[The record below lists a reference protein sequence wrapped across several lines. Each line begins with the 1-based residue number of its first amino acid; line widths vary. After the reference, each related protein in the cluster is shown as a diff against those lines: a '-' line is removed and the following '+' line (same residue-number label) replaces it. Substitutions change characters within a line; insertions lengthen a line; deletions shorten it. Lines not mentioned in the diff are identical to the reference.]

1 MTVYGTVKLRPDL
14 PVQDLAFPITAMVQ
28 QVVNI
33 RASIPELNGDAGAT
47 TTCVLAIDGT
57 NVDQANSVYVDAGG
71 GVTCEFSHTFSTAG
85 THSIQVTVANPV
97 RGDWDLSNNT
107 AAASITISAANTEH
121 ATALFLDS
129 IVNGPL
135 QKQTYQ
141 VSYQGNTVYSYSSS
155 LGSSVHLRGS
165 STLPQ
170 DYGCTGSTNAASCN
184 LPVLTRR
191 AWAEPSY
198 TPLAIAA

>member
-1 MTVYGTVKLRPDL
+1 
-14 PVQDLAFPITAMVQ
+14 
-28 QVVNI
+28 
-33 RASIPELNGDAGAT
+33 LNGDARAT

-85 THSIQVTVANPV
+85 THSIQVTAANPV

-170 DYGCTGSTNAASCN
+170 DYGCTGSTNAASWN

>member
-1 MTVYGTVKLRPDL
+1 
-14 PVQDLAFPITAMVQ
+14 
-28 QVVNI
+28 
-33 RASIPELNGDAGAT
+33 
-47 TTCVLAIDGT
+47 
-57 NVDQANSVYVDAGG
+57 
-71 GVTCEFSHTFSTAG
+71 
-85 THSIQVTVANPV
+85 
-97 RGDWDLSNNT
+97 
-107 AAASITISAANTEH
+107 
-121 ATALFLDS
+121 LDS

-141 VSYQGNTVYSYSSS
+141 VSYRGNTVYSYSSS

-170 DYGCTGSTNAASCN
+170 DYGCTGSTNAASWN

-191 AWAEPSY
+191 AWADPSY

>member
-1 MTVYGTVKLRPDL
+1 
-14 PVQDLAFPITAMVQ
+14 
-28 QVVNI
+28 
-33 RASIPELNGDAGAT
+33 LNGDARAT

-85 THSIQVTVANPV
+85 THSIQVTAANPV

-135 QKQTYQ
+135 QKQPIKCPIREIPFIVTRALSGAPCTFG
-141 VSYQGNTVYSYSSS
+141 VLPHCRRITVA
-155 LGSSVHLRGS
+155 RE
-165 STLPQ
+165 
-170 DYGCTGSTNAASCN
+170 A
-184 LPVLTRR
+184 R
-191 AWAEPSY
+191 
-198 TPLAIAA
+198 TPHPGTSRFLHGEHGRNPAILL